1 MVTVNSP
8 WTRVTGVLKDLLGL
22 PNTPAGVDVLEGKEP
37 ALSYSLGRPHHP
49 RSGLPVE
56 GGAVAVP
63 GGDAAVQEAL
73 DCSNFFRILGPAH
86 AEFLQVPEVEET
98 LLLNHGGGVIGSC
111 PVLCDVHAEELGSFL
126 PFSTAARSM
135 TIVAC
140 SSPCFL

>member
-1 MVTVNSP
+1 MSETQYSDTTCQMVTVNSP

-73 DCSNFFRILGPAH
+73 DCSNFFRILGPM
-86 AEFLQVPEVEET
+86 
-98 LLLNHGGGVIGSC
+98 LNFFRC
-111 PVLCDVHAEELGSFL
+111 LRLKRRC
-126 PFSTAARSM
+126 
-135 TIVAC
+135 C
-140 SSPCFL
+140 